1 MKSLGTVAILGV
13 GLIGGS
19 IGLAVRQRGLSDRVI
34 GIGRKPSRLRKA
46 KQLGA
51 VTETTTNIERGVSEA
66 DFVIVC
72 TPVQYVVEQV
82 RQISQYVRSG
92 TLITDVGST
101 KQTIVEGLTVLE
113 NGHFIGSHPMAGG
126 ERGGWKCGR

>member
-19 IGLAVRQRGLSDRVI
+19 IGLAVRQRGLSVRVI
-34 GIGRKPSRLRKA
+34 GIGRKPARLRKA

-51 VTETTTNIERGVSEA
+51 VSETTTSIERGVSEA
-66 DFVIVC
+66 DVVIVC

-82 RQISQYVRSG
+82 RQISKYVRSG
-92 TLITDVGST
+92 TIITDEAFFIKKAATSAFPL
-101 KQTIVEGLTVLE
+101 LT
-113 NGHFIGSHPMAGG
+113 GF
-126 ERGGWKCGR
+126 